1 MDWRGGRFKIVFIQE
16 NLLSSSTPE
25 GLNSLSQKA
34 TSHVK
39 NSVFMTHFSLNYSL
53 KAGAGHGRA
62 KAFSLTHGLSNV
74 GSLLETPPE
83 VLKGSSGEV
92 EDRYYSFV
100 APFSAFSRTRRGISW
115 NSTLFLYNFK
125 GKTFNPCFLRLRT
138 R

>member
-83 VLKGSSGEV
+83 VLKGSSGVV
-92 EDRYYSFV
+92 EDKTLDIIHSWPLSR
-100 APFSAFSRTRRGISW
+100 PFRGPDEEFLGIPAYFSTISRARHLILAF
-115 NSTLFLYNFK
+115 
-125 GKTFNPCFLRLRT
+125 
-138 R
+138 